1 MTHADKG
8 ESVGELLEASEEEI
22 RYEKELE
29 KNTKLNFYSGE
40 KDDLLEE
47 DDTHDIEVTVSRMD
61 EIYQSSLTLISNIQE
76 IKIERGVN
84 DRQVRQWRKDTKA
97 KLSELMEARDK
108 MSSVLRS
115 KQEKVK
121 QERQQEMLREERL
134 KQQMEQTRLHE
145 VHDMQLD
152 LEERATKQKYQ
163 LEKDLWEKKFEAE
176 LELVEKKIAAER
188 KGQLQQAK
196 LPKLQITPFNET
208 PTDWVRFENM
218 FSSQV
223 HSKDIPDEVKFGYL
237 LEMVSP
243 QVRDRIGNLKPGSTG
258 YETAWE
264 RLKREYGQTQV
275 VVNAH
280 VTEKINLGIVKG
292 TDYERVRKFYEKLS
306 RCYDALQTLDRKDIL
321 SGLVM
326 TTISKLPNV
335 KPDLVRTDDKW
346 EEWSMKDL
354 VENLEKW
361 LRRNKPGETS
371 FANEERHKREK
382 HWYSEEAKEKPL
394 RKCIYCELDHWSD
407 KCKKLQTI
415 ESRRSFFR
423 EIKLCFNCGKK
434 GHRGDKCLKGGA
446 TFVKLSITAACAT
459 RRKMETAQF

>member
-1 MTHADKG
+1 MTQADKG

-29 KNTKLNFYSGE
+29 KNTTKLSFYSGE

-76 IKIERGVN
+76 IKIERRVN

-145 VHDMQLD
+145 IHDMQLD

-188 KGQLQQAK
+188 RGQLQQAK
-196 LPKLQITPFNET
+196 LPKLQITPFTGT
-208 PTDWVRFENM
+208 PTDCVRFENM

-243 QVRDRIGNLKPGSTG
+243 
-258 YETAWE
+258 
-264 RLKREYGQTQV
+264 
-275 VVNAH
+275 
-280 VTEKINLGIVKG
+280 
-292 TDYERVRKFYEKLS
+292 
-306 RCYDALQTLDRKDIL
+306 
-321 SGLVM
+321 
-326 TTISKLPNV
+326 
-335 KPDLVRTDDKW
+335 
-346 EEWSMKDL
+346 
-354 VENLEKW
+354 
-361 LRRNKPGETS
+361 
-371 FANEERHKREK
+371 
-382 HWYSEEAKEKPL
+382 
-394 RKCIYCELDHWSD
+394 
-407 KCKKLQTI
+407 
-415 ESRRSFFR
+415 
-423 EIKLCFNCGKK
+423 
-434 GHRGDKCLKGGA
+434 
-446 TFVKLSITAACAT
+446 
-459 RRKMETAQF
+459 